1 MYFGL
6 GRKGIIMLIH
16 KWCKLEHA
24 IFNFS
29 ASWTLQHHQDRRSE
43 KLNSLLQ
50 NFRLRTKIPQ
60 FFRASVPFK
69 ILRSWT
75 PLKPILKVLKV
86 QSRLFLGLI
95 LMMKIVMDEQQI
107 FRNIKSF
114 ICLDLKI
121 ITRNE
126 DVLESHETIKS

>member
-1 MYFGL
+1 MFFGL

-29 ASWTLQHHQDRRSE
+29 ASWTLQHHQDRRKIE
-43 KLNSLLQ
+43 QCLTEFLVKD
-50 NFRLRTKIPQ
+50 KIPQ
-60 FFRASVPFK
+60 LFRASGPFN
-69 ILRSWT
+69 ILRNWT

-126 DVLESHETIKS
+126 DFLESHETIKS

>member
-1 MYFGL
+1 MIKCILVWDGKASL
-6 GRKGIIMLIH
+6 
-16 KWCKLEHA
+16 CKYISGA
-24 IFNFS
+24 NFS

-60 FFRASVPFK
+60 FYRASVPFK

-75 PLKPILKVLKV
+75 PLKQILKVLKV